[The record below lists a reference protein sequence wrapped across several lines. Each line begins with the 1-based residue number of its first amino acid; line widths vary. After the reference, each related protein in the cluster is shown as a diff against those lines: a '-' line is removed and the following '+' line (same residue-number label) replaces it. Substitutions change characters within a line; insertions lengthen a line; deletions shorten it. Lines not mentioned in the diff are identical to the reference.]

1 MIHIW
6 ASIYLLTRFNTDYAH
21 YGVRSSTD
29 LNWNANYRYIHNKDV
44 SELIVTD
51 LQQKQWNEPFFH
63 PPTQSSGIEHNW
75 ASSRNTEKQLN
86 KER

>member
-51 LQQKQWNEPFFH
+51 LQQKQ
-63 PPTQSSGIEHNW
+63 
-75 ASSRNTEKQLN
+75 
-86 KER
+86 